1 MGSITEA
8 LGASFPLALAI
19 AASPAAIIAMIILL
33 MTRKALPNAWSFL
46 AGWFAGLMLVG
57 LIFLHRP
64 AFYEASG
71 EPSLILG
78 WVRISIGATVFIAG
92 LFMLVKIL
100 KKEKQE
106 DTPGWARKVDSFGF
120 LHSFGL
126 GFFFA
131 APNLKNASM
140 VTTGAA
146 SIGNVGLGS
155 FEEMSVLI
163 LFCLLATIG
172 VMLPPLIFL
181 LFRDKAEPIFEKMK
195 VWLVKYGSM
204 VLVVIC
210 IVFGGLF
217 IYQGIEIVKSY

>member
-1 MGSITEA
+1 MTEA
-8 LGASFPLALAI
+8 LGAALPLALAI
-19 AASPAAIIAMIILL
+19 AASPGAIIAIIILL

-46 AGWFAGLMLVG
+46 VGWFAGLLVVG

-71 EPSLILG
+71 EPSLVLG
-78 WVRISIGATVFIAG
+78 WVRIGMGATVFIAG
-92 LFMLVKIL
+92 LFLLVKIL
-100 KKEKQE
+100 KKGKQE

-120 LHSFGL
+120 LRSFGL

-146 SIGNVGLGS
+146 SIGNAGIGS
-155 FEEMSVLI
+155 FEEMGVLI

-172 VMLPPLIFL
+172 VMLPPIIFL
-181 LFRDKAEPIFEKMK
+181 LFRDKAESTFGKMK
-195 VWLVKYGSM
+195 IWLVKYGTM

-210 IVFGGLF
+210 IVFGSLF
-217 IYQGIEIVKSY
+217 LYQGLGIVNSY

>member
-1 MGSITEA
+1 M
-8 LGASFPLALAI
+8 
-19 AASPAAIIAMIILL
+19 
-33 MTRKALPNAWSFL
+33 
-46 AGWFAGLMLVG
+46 V
-57 LIFLHRP
+57 
-64 AFYEASG
+64 
-71 EPSLILG
+71 LG

-92 LFMLVKIL
+92 LFMLVKVL

-106 DTPGWARKVDSFGF
+106 DTPGWALKVDSFGF
-120 LHSFGL
+120 LQSFGL

-146 SIGNVGLGS
+146 SIGNTGLGS
-155 FEEMSVLI
+155 FEEMGVLI

-181 LFRDKAEPIFEKMK
+181 LFRDKAESIFGIMRT
-195 VWLVKYGSM
+195 WLVKYGAM

-210 IVFGGLF
+210 IVFGSLF
-217 IYQGIEIVKSY
+217 IYQGLGIVNSY